1 MAASDPGRQRV
12 LKDLLESYQHSFKY
26 TKAQGQGLR
35 PSLSD
40 MRERER
46 ASELCTFRVASPLCA
61 LAAAAFPFHST
72 APPPPPPPPPPTP
85 GMMMQL
91 QPPLMTEERVPGEEL
106 EGIACMQSL
115 AEEPEPPRHAE
126 PSPAVLICSRRSS
139 SPRRGAA
146 QNGQC
151 FPRPRTRMRS

>member
-1 MAASDPGRQRV
+1 MASERTLYFPSRESPLRPGRCRV
-12 LKDLLESYQHSFKY
+12 PD
-26 TKAQGQGLR
+26 
-35 PSLSD
+35 
-40 MRERER
+40 
-46 ASELCTFRVASPLCA
+46 
-61 LAAAAFPFHST
+61 FPFQST

-126 PSPAVLICSRRSS
+126 PSPAVLKALELAAARRSTERAVL
-139 SPRRGAA
+139 PTPAHPNAFMTPAAPVKGGKLGADEN
-146 QNGQC
+146 QNQLQ
-151 FPRPRTRMRS
+151 SA

>member
-1 MAASDPGRQRV
+1 MASERTLYFPSRESPLRPGRCRV
-12 LKDLLESYQHSFKY
+12 PD
-26 TKAQGQGLR
+26 
-35 PSLSD
+35 
-40 MRERER
+40 
-46 ASELCTFRVASPLCA
+46 
-61 LAAAAFPFHST
+61 FPFQST

-126 PSPAVLICSRRSS
+126 PSPAVLKALELAAAWRRTERAVL
-139 SPRRGAA
+139 PTPTHPNAFMTPAAPVGGKLGADEN
-146 QNGQC
+146 QNQLQ
-151 FPRPRTRMRS
+151 SA